1 VFGQCLGKLVQKEG
15 QFDNRVE
22 RFQARLKQ
30 LSVVRREKQSKRMIK
45 PAKEEMSNKDFSVQF
60 QVCLIC
66 FHFKQQLLPYRKVQY
81 DYF

>member
-1 VFGQCLGKLVQKEG
+1 MQKEG

-60 QVCLIC
+60 QVRLIC